1 MQGAALQR
9 TSVIS
14 AGAAFGRYGV
24 RPAIPVLLHLRQHI
38 HTRTT
43 SRNVPY
49 QTSRRA
55 IASSTAS
62 LSTVPAS
69 EATRRSSDS
78 DDPSVIYVG
87 PLTQTFR
94 RLKIFSLSSLALAG
108 SLSPFIF
115 IVESSLP
122 STARVA
128 LAATALATSG
138 VSTALVAWCGKPY
151 VTTLRRLSSTASTSP
166 QQQQQQHTTHSHNEN
181 APAGI
186 ELTTLTL
193 ALTPRATRV
202 YDPAFLGDATRAFAR
217 WELARSVQL
226 PPEDAAG
233 VRPGEEET
241 VAETLDPAGK
251 VIGRWVVTW
260 GENGEGSCR
269 AEGRVQTHFNVH
281 EELLATPIR

>member
-1 MQGAALQR
+1 MQRAALR
-9 TSVIS
+9 SVSVNAASGRRGVYSAIS
-14 AGAAFGRYGV
+14 TLF
-24 RPAIPVLLHLRQHI
+24 RQHI

-43 SRNVPY
+43 ARNAPS
-49 QTSRRA
+49 QTSHRTV
-55 IASSTAS
+55 ASSTAS
-62 LSTVPAS
+62 LSTVPKA
-69 EATRRSSDS
+69 EALRPLSDY
-78 DDPSVIYVG
+78 DDPTVIYIG

-138 VSTALVAWCGKPY
+138 VSTALVSWCGKPY
-151 VTTLRRLSSTASTSP
+151 VTTLRRLSSPTST
-166 QQQQQQHTTHSHNEN
+166 QQQHTTHSHNEN

-193 ALTPRATRV
+193 ALTPRTTRV
-202 YDPAFLGDATRAFAR
+202 YDPAFLSDATRAFAR
-217 WELARSVQL
+217 WELAQSVLL
-226 PPEDAAG
+226 PPEDAAS
-233 VRPGEEET
+233 VRPGTEET
-241 VAETLDPAGK
+241 VAETLDSAGK
-251 VIGRWVVTW
+251 VLGRWIVTW

-269 AEGRVQTHFNVH
+269 AEGRIQT
-281 EELLATPIR
+281 

>member
-1 MQGAALQR
+1 MRKLNVELITPNVLFRPTPWHYLLVVDTDVSGNCVGAVLQQSKDVFASIVMGVIRHDSNAIGRLHRRSSRASSLTHLLSRIAALHSMQGTALRR

-14 AGAAFGRYGV
+14 AGAAFGRYGT
-24 RPAIPVLLHLRQHI
+24 
-38 HTRTT
+38 TRR
-43 SRNVPY
+43 S
-49 QTSRRA
+49 

-62 LSTVPAS
+62 LSTVPTS
-69 EATRRSSDS
+69 EATRRSSD
-78 DDPSVIYVG
+78 DDVIYVG

-94 RLKIFSLSSLALAG
+94 RLKLFSLSSLALAG

-151 VTTLRRLSSTASTSP
+151 
-166 QQQQQQHTTHSHNEN
+166 QQHTTHSHNEN

-226 PPEDAAG
+226 PP
-233 VRPGEEET
+233 
-241 VAETLDPAGK
+241 
-251 VIGRWVVTW
+251 
-260 GENGEGSCR
+260 
-269 AEGRVQTHFNVH
+269 
-281 EELLATPIR
+281 

>member
-1 MQGAALQR
+1 M
-9 TSVIS
+9 IS
-14 AGAAFGRYGV
+14 AGTAFRRCG
-24 RPAIPVLLHLRQHI
+24 PVISTLLHRQQHI
-38 HTRTT
+38 HTSTT
-43 SRNVPY
+43 S

-55 IASSTAS
+55 VASSTVS
-62 LSTVPAS
+62 LSTAAVA
-69 EATRRSSDS
+69 EAARRPNNH

-115 IVESSLP
+115 IIESSLP

-151 VTTLRRLSSTASTSP
+151 VTTLRRLSSIPPTTAFDS
-166 QQQQQQHTTHSHNEN
+166 QQQHTAHSHNEN

-202 YDPAFLGDATRAFAR
+202 YDPAFLGDTTRPFAR

-241 VAETLDPAGK
+241 VAETLDSAGK
-251 VIGRWVVTW
+251 VLGRWIVTW

-269 AEGRVQTHFNVH
+269 AEGRVETHFNVH
-281 EELLATPIR
+281 EELLTTPLR

>member
-1 MQGAALQR
+1 L
-9 TSVIS
+9 
-14 AGAAFGRYGV
+14 
-24 RPAIPVLLHLRQHI
+24 
-38 HTRTT
+38 
-43 SRNVPY
+43 
-49 QTSRRA
+49 
-55 IASSTAS
+55 TAS
-62 LSTVPAS
+62 LSTAPTA
-69 EATRRSSDS
+69 EATRRSSDY
-78 DDPSVIYVG
+78 DDPTVIYVG

-151 VTTLRRLSSTASTSP
+151 VTTLRRLSTTTPTPLAPASSS
-166 QQQQQQHTTHSHNEN
+166 QQHTTHSHNEN

-202 YDPAFLGDATRAFAR
+202 YDPAFLGDTTRPFAR
-217 WELARSVQL
+217 WELARSVLL
-226 PPEDAAG
+226 PPEDAAA

-241 VAETLDPAGK
+241 VAETLDSAGK
-251 VIGRWVVTW
+251 VLGRWIVTW

-269 AEGRVQTHFNVH
+269 AEGRVQT
-281 EELLATPIR
+281 

>member
-1 MQGAALQR
+1 MQRAALR
-9 TSVIS
+9 RVSAISV
-14 AGAAFGRYGV
+14 GAAFERCGV
-24 RPAIPVLLHLRQHI
+24 HPAIPTLFHRRQHI
-38 HTRTT
+38 LTRTT
-43 SRNVPY
+43 LRNVPSK
-49 QTSRRA
+49 TSRRA
-55 IASSTAS
+55 VASSTAS
-62 LSTVPAS
+62 LSTVPVAES
-69 EATRRSSDS
+69 ARRSSGH

-138 VSTALVAWCGKPY
+138 VSTALVSWCGKPY
-151 VTTLRRLSSTASTSP
+151 VTTLRRLSTTTPTPLAPASGS
-166 QQQQQQHTTHSHNEN
+166 QQQQQHTAPSHNEN

-202 YDPAFLGDATRAFAR
+202 YDPAFLCDTTRAFAR
-217 WELARSVQL
+217 WELARSVLL

-241 VAETLDPAGK
+241 VAETLDSAGK
-251 VIGRWVVTW
+251 VLGRWIVTW

-269 AEGRVQTHFNVH
+269 AEGRVQT
-281 EELLATPIR
+281 

>member
-1 MQGAALQR
+1 MQGTALRR

-24 RPAIPVLLHLRQHI
+24 RPAIPTLLHQRQHI

-43 SRNVPY
+43 PRNVPSS
-49 QTSRRA
+49 QTTRRA

-62 LSTVPAS
+62 LSTVPTS
-69 EATRRSSDS
+69 EATRRSSD
-78 DDPSVIYVG
+78 DDVIYVG

-151 VTTLRRLSSTASTSP
+151 VTTLRRLSSAAPTAP
-166 QQQQQQHTTHSHNEN
+166 QQQHTTHSHNEN

-202 YDPAFLGDATRAFAR
+202 YDPAFLSDATRAFAR

-226 PPEDAAG
+226 PPEDAAA

-241 VAETLDPAGK
+241 VAETLDSAGK
-251 VIGRWVVTW
+251 VIGRWIVTW
-260 GENGEGSCR
+260 GENGEGS
-269 AEGRVQTHFNVH
+269 VHFNVH
-281 EELLATPIR
+281 EELLATPVR